1 MLTNSQTNLEGY
13 WRVQIFPTYRAVHAS
28 RLLLFKKFGEHIF
41 LSARP
46 EQRRDRGINPP
57 GRDDTVADGAIVVYR
72 CAIACVF

>member
-1 MLTNSQTNLEGY
+1 MTIQGDMLTNSQTNLEAY

-28 RLLLFKKFGEHIF
+28 RLLLLKKIGEHIF

-46 EQRRDRGINPP
+46 EKRRDEI
-57 GRDDTVADGAIVVYR
+57 VADGAIVVYR